1 MLEPNETYSAT
12 IIWDI
17 ESFQRDIP
25 RITIEGSGNLSD
37 IPQSLM
43 NYTKEADPWRSPPD
57 ISLNTSGWDNTS
69 YYNLTLREVA
79 LLLKGDSENVLR
91 ILLNDVEWITKYIQ
105 YYSASPTY
113 PVETAR
119 NQKGDCDD
127 QSNLLIALLRT
138 QGVPAFL
145 MMGQVYLSYDAY
157 ANITD
162 TSMDGYFF
170 YESHYTAG
178 HAWAMVYVPPWGWLP
193 CDPVA
198 TYTDYPDYAI
208 TGAIVRYPITL
219 IFKNITGVYEEEG
232 ADYIGYLREETKR
245 AEEMSIYYW
254 LIQDME
260 QLVIPQYKI
269 LSGSL
274 IFILYAEIVCFT
286 ALIIIVGIYDR
297 RRARLLPAYIE
308 DIYCPYCGA
317 ENPVY
322 ALYCGNCGRR
332 IHKRTL

>member
-1 MLEPNETYSAT
+1 MRIANYKRTLTVALIALIAIGVTSIFYYLYPPERVPLALFRYEETIIIKNNGTEPIEFGGVSTESFLDFSWQSPKIISVDHEYNISYDTDGNPTLFIDGPSMLEPNETYSAT

-145 MMGQVYLSYDAY
+145 MMGQVYLS
-157 ANITD
+157 
-162 TSMDGYFF
+162 
-170 YESHYTAG
+170 
-178 HAWAMVYVPPWGWLP
+178 
-193 CDPVA
+193 
-198 TYTDYPDYAI
+198 
-208 TGAIVRYPITL
+208 
-219 IFKNITGVYEEEG
+219 
-232 ADYIGYLREETKR
+232 
-245 AEEMSIYYW
+245 
-254 LIQDME
+254 
-260 QLVIPQYKI
+260 
-269 LSGSL
+269 
-274 IFILYAEIVCFT
+274 
-286 ALIIIVGIYDR
+286 
-297 RRARLLPAYIE
+297 
-308 DIYCPYCGA
+308 
-317 ENPVY
+317 
-322 ALYCGNCGRR
+322 
-332 IHKRTL
+332 